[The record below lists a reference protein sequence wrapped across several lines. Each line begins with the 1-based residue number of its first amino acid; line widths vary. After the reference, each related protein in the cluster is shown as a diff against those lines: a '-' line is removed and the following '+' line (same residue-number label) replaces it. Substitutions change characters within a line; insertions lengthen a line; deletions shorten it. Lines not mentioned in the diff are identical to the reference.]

1 MEKYEN
7 VLNKFTS
14 IKDIF
19 ENRMKPRV
27 VQSKR
32 ERKDQQTLSIDDFI
46 PKSLYMLDKS
56 NRFRIFIANI
66 VLSRPFDIF
75 ITCLIIMNSLIL
87 GIVDYND
94 NNEKTWRNDINNYSN
109 PAFIFLFTVEMIMKI
124 VVFGFISG
132 ENTYLKDK
140 WNWIDF
146 FVVISSLLSLL
157 PQLDNY
163 SVFRTFRLLRSL
175 RSLNSMQNMKLLVA
189 TLLSS
194 LTQLSEVLVF
204 TLFFF
209 LIFAIMGVSLWGGSI
224 HYRCRETAAPVN
236 GDWVAVSTDTELCG
250 YRK

>member
-32 ERKDQQTLSIDDFI
+32 RRKDQQTLSIDDFVS
-46 PKSLYMLDKS
+46 KSLYIFDKS
-56 NRFRIFIANI
+56 NRFRIFITNI
-66 VLSRPFDIF
+66 VVSRLFDIF
-75 ITCLIIMNSLIL
+75 IICLIIMNSLIL

-94 NNEKTWRNDINNYSN
+94 NNEKTWRNDINNYSD
-109 PAFIFLFTVEMIMKI
+109 PAFIFLFTIEMIMKI
-124 VVFGFISG
+124 VAFGFILG
-132 ENTYLKDK
+132 ENTYLNDK

-157 PQLDNY
+157 PQFDNY

-224 HYRCRETAAPVN
+224 HYRCRETATPVN